1 MINTRIILHW
11 SGNPSKNIQRNFLSV
26 CFLLWIW
33 QTDKKFLFYFSLIF
47 LHIFHLVFLLFH
59 HLFQLTFLIG
69 HLISLFL
76 CFLRISIMPNNK
88 KKAININTVD
98 VTGSFGRYV
107 IFSKKFLAPKSQLI
121 LFNVKIKTAERKDKM
136 MKFMTPI
143 RILI

>member
-1 MINTRIILHW
+1 MIRHN
-11 SGNPSKNIQRNFLSV
+11 NISAAYK
-26 CFLLWIW
+26 I
-33 QTDKKFLFYFSLIF
+33 TDTCCL
-47 LHIFHLVFLLFH
+47 
-59 HLFQLTFLIG
+59 
-69 HLISLFL
+69 
-76 CFLRISIMPNNK
+76 FLRISIMPNNK

>member
-1 MINTRIILHW
+1 MIRHNKISAAYKI
-11 SGNPSKNIQRNFLSV
+11 
-26 CFLLWIW
+26 
-33 QTDKKFLFYFSLIF
+33 TD
-47 LHIFHLVFLLFH
+47 
-59 HLFQLTFLIG
+59 TCC
-69 HLISLFL
+69 LFL
-76 CFLRISIMPNNK
+76 CFLRIPIMPNNK

-107 IFSKKFLAPKSQLI
+107 IFSKKFLASKSQLI

>member
-1 MINTRIILHW
+1 MTNTEQM
-11 SGNPSKNIQRNFLSV
+11 SAVQKNWNKERYKADVSV
-26 CFLLWIW
+26 LPEGQLTKAKKMKR
-33 QTDKKFLFYFSLIF
+33 TDKEALKVNIY
-47 LHIFHLVFLLFH
+47 
-59 HLFQLTFLIG
+59 
-69 HLISLFL
+69 
-76 CFLRISIMPNNK
+76 K

-121 LFNVKIKTAERKDKM
+121 LFNVKIKTADRKDKM

>member
-1 MINTRIILHW
+1 MIRHNKISAAYKI
-11 SGNPSKNIQRNFLSV
+11 
-26 CFLLWIW
+26 
-33 QTDKKFLFYFSLIF
+33 TD
-47 LHIFHLVFLLFH
+47 
-59 HLFQLTFLIG
+59 TCC
-69 HLISLFL
+69 LFL

-107 IFSKKFLAPKSQLI
+107 IFSKKFLAPKSQLL

>member
-1 MINTRIILHW
+1 MIRHNKISAAYKI
-11 SGNPSKNIQRNFLSV
+11 
-26 CFLLWIW
+26 
-33 QTDKKFLFYFSLIF
+33 TDACC
-47 LHIFHLVFLLFH
+47 
-59 HLFQLTFLIG
+59 
-69 HLISLFL
+69 LFL